1 MEAIKVTRQN
11 LSYVQEYVVNNA
23 PWAADLVNIMYSNLA
38 NNGEWTYV
46 YTIDRG
52 AGEST
57 KTFYYTMSE
66 KKFHTIF
73 KFVSGECTYLVMPI
87 TKK

>member
-11 LSYVQEYVVNNA
+11 LAYVQEYVVNNT
-23 PWAADLVNIMYSNLA
+23 PWAADLVIIMDANLA
-38 NNGEWTYV
+38 IGEWTYV

-57 KTFYYTMSE
+57 KTYYYHMRE
-66 KKFHTIF
+66 KTFHEFFAF
-73 KFVSGECTYLVMPI
+73 KTVESPYALMPI

>member
-23 PWAADLVNIMYSNLA
+23 SWAADLVNIMEANLA
-38 NNGEWTYV
+38 NGEWTYV

-66 KKFHTIF
+66 KKFHKCFEFTTI
-73 KFVSGECTYLVMPI
+73 ECPYLVMPI